1 MTIRPIIA
9 ALALAFLPATPLP
22 AAAESGCISC
32 HTSDSAIKALF
43 APPKGAPSEG
53 EG

>member
-1 MTIRPIIA
+1 MTMRLSTA
-9 ALALAFLPATPLP
+9 ALTLAFMLAAQLP
-22 AAAESGCISC
+22 AAAGSGCISC

>member
-1 MTIRPIIA
+1 MKLSTA
-9 ALALAFLPATPLP
+9 TLALALLLATPLL

-32 HTSDSAIKALF
+32 HTSDAAIKALF

>member
-1 MTIRPIIA
+1 MPIRPLTA
-9 ALALAFLPATPLP
+9 TLGLAFMLATPIL

-32 HTSDSAIKALF
+32 HTSEAAIKALF
-43 APPKGAPSEG
+43 APPKDTHSEG

>member
-1 MTIRPIIA
+1 MTTKLSA
-9 ALALAFLPATPLP
+9 ATLALAFLLAAPLA

-32 HTSDSAIKALF
+32 HTSDAAIKALF